1 MRRMP
6 LRGLLGELG
15 YRMSQSKLIKASIVI
30 PASLYFGLSSHMM
43 YRHYVETPDPI
54 EIQVILSV
62 IIYDMKLNLCS
73 LTEDIKEPENLTTG
87 VS

>member
-54 EIQVILSV
+54 EIQAILH
-62 IIYDMKLNLCS
+62 II
-73 LTEDIKEPENLTTG
+73 
-87 VS
+87 